1 MEALLSAIA
10 SDLVSRAL
18 SMVIQ
23 RCGRSK
29 AEETEKNLQ
38 RLQRVLL
45 RIKASVEEAERRWI
59 TNQAMLRQL
68 DMLRQGMYQ
77 GNYMLDTFRYRGH
90 SDDNEVSGGRLV
102 VLPRFSSTK
111 LFFPLP
117 VSDNVK
123 KLEKML
129 YSLETLMCDMQEFV
143 VFLEGY
149 PRICRQPY
157 STYLILDKVMFG
169 RQMEMET
176 VLNFL
181 LRPEAIG
188 DGNPGVLPI
197 VGMTRVGKSTLVE
210 HVCLDE
216 RVRRHFSS
224 IVIFTGGD
232 LGAGNMAALRGSGV
246 IKHQDVT
253 AASYGRSLV
262 VIELDEDMEEE
273 TWTRLYSSAA
283 SAMEHGSKII
293 VTSRSE
299 KIASFGTAQALR
311 LKHLPEEAY
320 WYFFKTLAFGSTN
333 PDDQPKLASLCM
345 EIAATQKSSFMG
357 ANILGDVMRANQN
370 AQFWHRLLQCLRE
383 IISKHILLFGEHPTY
398 LAQKGHP
405 IHMCLLSR
413 AQQHVTICK
422 IYQDRSLKHIV
433 PKLSLHD
440 IYTGC
445 ATDQAKFR
453 MVAWR
458 SSIPPYYTYLGNCT
472 THTGRCSMISKK
484 RPHQMRV
491 S

>member
-1 MEALLSAIA
+1 MEPLLSAVA
-10 SDLVSRAL
+10 SDLISRAL

-23 RCGRSK
+23 RYGRSK
-29 AEETEKNLQ
+29 AEETEQKIQ
-38 RLQRVLL
+38 QLQRVLL
-45 RIKASVEEAERRWI
+45 RIDATVKEAERRYI
-59 TNQAMLRQL
+59 TSQTMLWQL

-77 GNYMLDTFRYRGH
+77 GHYMLDSFRYGGH
-90 SDDNEVSGGRLV
+90 LDDNEVSGGRAV
-102 VLPRFSSTK
+102 ALPRFTSSK
-111 LFFPLP
+111 LLFLLS
-117 VSDNVK
+117 VSSNV

-129 YSLETLMCDMQEFV
+129 DSLETLMGDMQEFV

-181 LRPEAIG
+181 LRPEATG
-188 DGNPGVLPI
+188 DGNPCVLPI

-224 IVIFTGGD
+224 IVLFTGGN

-262 VIELDEDMEEE
+262 VIELDGEMEEE
-273 TWTRLYSSAA
+273 TWRRLYSSATRA
-283 SAMEHGSKII
+283 TEHGSKII

-299 KIASFGTAQALR
+299 KITCFGTAQALR
-311 LKHLPEEAY
+311 LKPLPEEAY
-320 WYFFKTLAFGSTN
+320 WYFFKTLAFGSAN
-333 PDDQPKLASLCM
+333 PDDQPKLASLGM
-345 EIAATQKSSFMG
+345 EIAPMLKSSFLG
-357 ANILGDVMRANQN
+357 ANLVGGVMRANQN
-370 AQFWHRLLQCLRE
+370 AQFWRWLLQCFND
-383 IISKHILLFGEHPTY
+383 ITSKHLLLF
-398 LAQKGHP
+398 
-405 IHMCLLSR
+405 
-413 AQQHVTICK
+413 
-422 IYQDRSLKHIV
+422 
-433 PKLSLHD
+433 
-440 IYTGC
+440 GC

-453 MVAWR
+453 TIAWR
-458 SSIPPYYTYLGNCT
+458 SSIPPYYTYLATCT

-484 RPHQMRV
+484 RPRQMRV
-491 S
+491 